1 MKNSANQTAVAGS
14 AELAVGRRVRRQ
26 GERHAAALQEGTGVI
41 VEYRTNASGK
51 LEYLVRRDR
60 PFIDY
65 GDLES
70 WLPAEFLAAV

>member
-14 AELAVGRRVRRQ
+14 VGLTVGRRVRRQ
-26 GERHAAALQEGTGVI
+26 GERHAAALREGTGVV
-41 VEYRTNASGK
+41 VECRTNASGK

-70 WLPAEFLAAV
+70 WLPTEFLVAV